1 MEWSFHSITS
11 SRHLSDLDMLNL
23 FIFGNIENSAPRLA
37 CIMDGS
43 QAQTKVKKEG
53 TGLNA
58 CKKVQQAVLSLRAN
72 SRTLQSFAMETDD
85 QQAQQMCND
94 FSRQLNQMASRLSDQ
109 IKVIESQ
116 HPVVDVPD
124 HEYTYW

>member
-1 MEWSFHSITS
+1 MTAS
-11 SRHLSDLDMLNL
+11 
-23 FIFGNIENSAPRLA
+23 
-37 CIMDGS
+37 
-43 QAQTKVKKEG
+43 
-53 TGLNA
+53 
-58 CKKVQQAVLSLRAN
+58 KKVQQAVLSLRAN

-116 HPVVDVPD
+116 HPVIDVPD